1 MSSMLE
7 QAIVDAEALRETA
20 INSAEAQIIEK
31 YSDNLPSQDSFKF
44 FSTLKSCR
52 FQSFF
57 CQKYI

>member
-31 YSDNLPSQDSFKF
+31 YSDQVKDAVEQLLEQDLERTAS
-44 FSTLKSCR
+44 R
-52 FQSFF
+52 D
-57 CQKYI
+57 